1 MQIIF
6 DIQYIYQREIYRG
19 EVRNIYFKKKKKSK
33 KIQKNPKISKSEP
46 NKFFLKIDI
55 FKSKLCQK
63 IEQKI

>member
-19 EVRNIYFKKKKKSK
+19 EVRNIYLKKKKSK

-46 NKFFLKIDI
+46 NKLFLKIDI

>member
-19 EVRNIYFKKKKKSK
+19 EVRNIYLKKKK

-55 FKSKLCQK
+55 FKSKLYQK

>member
-19 EVRNIYFKKKKKSK
+19 EVRNIFKKKK
-33 KIQKNPKISKSEP
+33 KIQKNPKKSKSEP

>member
-19 EVRNIYFKKKKKSK
+19 EVRNIYLKKKKSK
-33 KIQKNPKISKSEP
+33 KNPKISKSEP